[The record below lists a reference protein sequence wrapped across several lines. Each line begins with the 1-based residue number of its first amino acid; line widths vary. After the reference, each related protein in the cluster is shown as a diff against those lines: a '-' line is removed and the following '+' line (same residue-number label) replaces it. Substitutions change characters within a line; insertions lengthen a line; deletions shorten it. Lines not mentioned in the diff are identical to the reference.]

1 MHIVVGSGHAG
12 IACAVKLVEAG
23 VTVKLIDG
31 GGHLE
36 QATQFR
42 VAAMASLD
50 KKAWSE
56 EQRAFVKGNV
66 SASAKGIQVK
76 KVFGSDFPFRDV
88 DTVSPRRSSYI
99 GHLTPSLAIGGFSN
113 VWGAA
118 ALPFSAQDLKGWP
131 VTAAELEPHYASVT
145 SFMKLSGQHDD
156 LEELFPS
163 PKEEFSVLEPSRQGK
178 RILAALQK
186 RRTKIRENGFVFGT
200 PRLAVK
206 GNPRNSTENTT
217 GCSYCG
223 LCLFGCPYGHIYST
237 NDTLAYLKT
246 FSNFEHV
253 PGIVIEKMEE
263 SGGRVTLSGY
273 ARLDGSPVS
282 YGASK
287 VFLAAGIL
295 GTAKIL
301 MKSLEMYNTPVKL
314 KVSEY
319 FMLPL
324 LSIIGTRGVQA
335 EELHTLS
342 QVFLECVSKDI
353 GEHSAHMQL
362 YTYSEL
368 FKLGLGE
375 TFGPL
380 KPLLPLFESSIL
392 GRLHVIQGYLH
403 SDVSSSIE
411 ITLNSEDGRD
421 VLHLNGVTNPV
432 AAETIKKLVWKLTK
446 TLLPIGLM
454 PVRPMLNIGLPG
466 EGRHA
471 GGSFPMRENPSRG
484 ECDLFGRPH
493 GFEHVHVVDASVYP
507 SVPASTITLTA
518 MANAQRIA
526 THVLSLSGAVP
537 MARCS

>member
-1 MHIVVGSGHAG
+1 
-12 IACAVKLVEAG
+12 
-23 VTVKLIDG
+23 
-31 GGHLE
+31 
-36 QATQFR
+36 
-42 VAAMASLD
+42 
-50 KKAWSE
+50 
-56 EQRAFVKGNV
+56 
-66 SASAKGIQVK
+66 
-76 KVFGSDFPFRDV
+76 
-88 DTVSPRRSSYI
+88 
-99 GHLTPSLAIGGFSN
+99 
-113 VWGAA
+113 
-118 ALPFSAQDLKGWP
+118 
-131 VTAAELEPHYASVT
+131 
-145 SFMKLSGQHDD
+145 MKLSGQHDD

-163 PKEEFSVLEPSRQGK
+163 PAEQFSVLEPSRQGQ
-178 RILAALQK
+178 RILTALK
-186 RRTKIRENGFVFGT
+186 NRRSKMRKSGFIFGT
-200 PRLAVK
+200 PRLAVR
-206 GNPRNSTENTT
+206 GRTQNTADNKP

-237 NDTLAYLKT
+237 NDTLEYLKT
-246 FSNFEHV
+246 FANFEHV

-263 SGGRVTLSGY
+263 SGGRVTLSGH
-273 ARLDGSPVS
+273 ARVDGAPVS
-282 YGASK
+282 YVASK
-287 VFLAAGIL
+287 VFLGAGIL

-324 LSIIGTRGVQA
+324 LSLLGTRGVQK

-342 QVFLECVSKDI
+342 QVFLECVSPDI

-380 KPLLPLFESSIL
+380 KALLPLFEASIL

-403 SDVSSSIE
+403 SDVSSSIDL
-411 ITLNSEDGRD
+411 TLKHEGGRD
-421 VLHLNGVTNPV
+421 VLHLTGISNPV
-432 AAETIKKLVWKLTK
+432 AAQTIKKLVWKLTK
-446 TLLPIGLM
+446 ALLPIGLM

-471 GGSFPMRENPSRG
+471 GGSFPMRETPSAG
-484 ECDLFGRPH
+484 ECDLLGRPH

-507 SVPASTITLTA
+507 TVPASTITLTA

-526 THVLSLSGAVP
+526 THAVSQSGAEP
-537 MARCS
+537 MAGCL